1 MDIIAFITNPQNFG
15 VLIMLIISAVFLW
28 YCFAIFYHFI
38 RFGVGVK
45 PKLLALIFL
54 GGSFIFAALLWW
66 AYRQMDWLLVLQKI
80 KDILL
85 FLKP

>member
-1 MDIIAFITNPQNFG
+1 MDIIGFITNPQNFG
-15 VLIMLIISAVFLW
+15 FLLMLVAVVIFLW
-28 YCFAIFYHFI
+28 YVFAIFYHFI

-54 GGSFIFAALLWW
+54 GGCFIFAVLLWW
-66 AYRQMDWLLVLQKI
+66 AYKQLNWLSIFQKI

>member
-1 MDIIAFITNPQNFG
+1 METIGSIIILIVG
-15 VLIMLIISAVFLW
+15 VVFVW

-66 AYRQMDWLLVLQKI
+66 AYKQMDWLLVLQKI